1 MKGRGIAVV
10 GSLNMDVV
18 VTMPR
23 LPRIGETMRGE
34 AVRYVPGG
42 KGANQAYGLARLE
55 APVAMVGLLGADGF
69 GERIRRQLAE
79 AGVELTAVETSEAHA
94 TGTAHISLTR
104 EDNCIV
110 VVPGANEGC
119 DAGYIE
125 RHAGAISGAAITV
138 AQLEIPLAAVERA
151 FRIAKE
157 AGGVTVLNPAPA
169 AVLPASLLAVT
180 DYLTPNETEWAM
192 IGGSGHEGDS
202 LGAAD
207 DADAGADEAEDSRL
221 AASLRAWEAAEG
233 ANGTSYAK
241 VIVTRGARGCSF
253 LEDGELVTVPAPK
266 VKVVDT
272 TGAGDAFNAAFAY
285 GLLHGKPLRANCA
298 FAVKAA
304 SMAVQVF
311 GAQDGMPHL
320 EDLMRP

>member
-1 MKGRGIAVV
+1 
-10 GSLNMDVV
+10 MDVV

-55 APVAMVGLLGADGF
+55 APVAMVGRLGSDGF
-69 GERIRRQLAE
+69 GERIHRQLAE
-79 AGVELTAVETSEAHA
+79 AGVELAAVEFSEAHA
-94 TGTAHISLTR
+94 TGTAHISLTP

-110 VVPGANEGC
+110 IVPGANEAC
-119 DAGYIE
+119 DEAYIE
-125 RHAGAISGAAITV
+125 RHADAIRGAAVTV

-157 AGGVTVLNPAPA
+157 AGGITVLNPAPA
-169 AVLPASLLAVT
+169 AALPASLLEAT
-180 DYLTPNETEWAM
+180 DYLTPNETEWGM
-192 IGGSGHEGDS
+192 IGSDDAGGDS

-207 DADAGADEAEDSRL
+207 DAGGEEDSRL
-221 AASLRAWEAAEG
+221 AGSLRAWEAAKG
-233 ANGTSYAK
+233 AKGAK
-241 VIVTRGARGCSF
+241 VVVTRGARGCSF

-266 VKVVDT
+266 VSIVDT

-285 GLLHGKPLRANCA
+285 GLLHGKPLRENCA

-320 EDLMRP
+320 KDLMRS